1 MEVEDFKSAVLIE
14 KINMMNIYEW
24 GSKITVGEK
33 NVSLIIHLLSTSPRA
48 AAGHQ
53 MAYTCGLID

>member
-33 NVSLIIHLLSTSPRA
+33 KCLSYYPFVKYFPPSGSRSPN
-48 AAGHQ
+48 
-53 MAYTCGLID
+53 GLHMWTD